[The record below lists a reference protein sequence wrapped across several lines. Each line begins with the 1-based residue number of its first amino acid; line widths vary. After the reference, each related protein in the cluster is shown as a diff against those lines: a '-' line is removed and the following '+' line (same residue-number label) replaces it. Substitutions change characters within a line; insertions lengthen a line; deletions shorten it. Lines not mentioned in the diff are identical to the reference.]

1 MSGQTRK
8 VAILPQTEKRMQ
20 TMGEQIR
27 LARLRRKLSAS
38 LVAERAGISRQTL
51 WKVEK
56 GDPGVAMGIYAKV
69 LILPDGMDMAD
80 MANKYKDKLEEYIQ
94 PVTTEEIE
102 HFFGKES
109 EQVEQVMAEHREQI
123 GQLADI
129 DLAFE
134 RLLSENEDVL
144 KRLKERE

>member
-69 LILPDGMDMAD
+69 LNGIGLGDDILLLAKDDELGHLLQDAELL
-80 MANKYKDKLEEYIQ
+80 NK
-94 PVTTEEIE
+94 
-102 HFFGKES
+102 GK
-109 EQVEQVMAEHREQI
+109 R
-123 GQLADI
+123 D
-129 DLAFE
+129 
-134 RLLSENEDVL
+134 EDV
-144 KRLKERE
+144 